1 MANGTAGLGQASTV
15 FDFSGIAQLGL
26 QIDQINEAK
35 AEKKSA
41 KFQAGNKDLQ
51 EATSLA
57 GIRDVDRPYLQ
68 SKLNEFQDLSA
79 KAYRTED
86 PAIAKQARDLRA
98 QISERVAVSSTL
110 QKNDFAESGKFA
122 ETEDFDYYKNQ
133 LESHRQTTA
142 MTADNDGLID
152 PVAVKYTFI
161 PEKDLIKGTLVDA
174 VNPYLSAVKETATG
188 TADGVTKT
196 SPAQVKKL
204 ANEKYDAFSTT
215 NEGKLLVKE
224 SFFMNKFDIKRFKE
238 SDVKRMEEML
248 STSEQLQSQ
257 FDNEQQIEEAYKN
270 DPAKMR
276 EAKSLF
282 NLKKEMDDY
291 GRKTFVT
298 EIEARTGLADR
309 TTKTE
314 EGPSE
319 YDKLKGQMAL
329 SSGGNLSDAVTN
341 FEVSE
346 STVPE
351 GFDTDQPVGYASVP
365 NMGLKA
371 STKGDLNKVFQGV
384 VYAENGKEYAIIAEP
399 SDNFL
404 EEIQALKKAGLEDEE
419 YQARAMELL
428 SKDNYQT
435 RMVPISQARSFVQSN
450 YLNASR
456 VAAKEEYSAMFSAA
470 ASAI

>member
-57 GIRDVDRPYLQ
+57 GIRDVDRTYLQ
-68 SKLNEFQDLSA
+68 AKLNEFQDLSA

-86 PAIAKQARDLRA
+86 PSVAQQARALKSEIA
-98 QISERVAVSSTL
+98 ERVAVSSTL

-122 ETEDFDYYKNQ
+122 ETEDSEYYKNQ
-133 LESHRQTTA
+133 LESHRQATA
-142 MTADNDGLID
+142 MTKDNNGLID

-196 SPAQVKKL
+196 SPTQVKRL

-248 STSEQLQSQ
+248 SISEQLQSQ

-291 GRKTFVT
+291 GRETFVT
-298 EIEARTGLADR
+298 EVVARTGLTDR
-309 TTKTE
+309 ETKTE
-314 EGPSE
+314 EGPSA

-329 SSGGNLSDAVTN
+329 SSGGDLASAVTN
-341 FEVSE
+341 FSVST
-346 STVPE
+346 STVPK
-351 GFDTDQPVGYASVP
+351 GFDVNQPVGYASVP

-371 STKGDLNKVFQGV
+371 STKGDFNKVFQGV
-384 VYAENGKEYAIIAEP
+384 VYAKGGEEYAIIAEP

-404 EEIQALKKAGLEDEE
+404 QEIQKLKSAGLDDDT
-419 YQARAMELL
+419 YQAKAMELL

-435 RMVPISQARSFVQSN
+435 RMVPISNARSFVQSD

-456 VAAKEEYSAMFSAA
+456 AAAKEQYDDMFKTAEG
-470 ASAI
+470 AI

>member
-1 MANGTAGLGQASTV
+1 
-15 FDFSGIAQLGL
+15 
-26 QIDQINEAK
+26 
-35 AEKKSA
+35 
-41 KFQAGNKDLQ
+41 
-51 EATSLA
+51 
-57 GIRDVDRPYLQ
+57 
-68 SKLNEFQDLSA
+68 
-79 KAYRTED
+79 
-86 PAIAKQARDLRA
+86 
-98 QISERVAVSSTL
+98 
-110 QKNDFAESGKFA
+110 
-122 ETEDFDYYKNQ
+122 
-133 LESHRQTTA
+133 
-142 MTADNDGLID
+142 
-152 PVAVKYTFI
+152 
-161 PEKDLIKGTLVDA
+161 
-174 VNPYLSAVKETATG
+174 
-188 TADGVTKT
+188 
-196 SPAQVKKL
+196 
-204 ANEKYDAFSTT
+204 
-215 NEGKLLVKE
+215 
-224 SFFMNKFDIKRFKE
+224 MNKFDIKRFKE

-404 EEIQALKKAGLEDEE
+404 EEIQTLKKAGLEDEE
-419 YQARAMELL
+419 YQAKAMELL